1 MLITFYTTIYIQ
13 NFSGIKTD
21 DCVLYVG
28 CQRQK
33 DIVFLLDASGS
44 VDDNFALIQELTKRI
59 VSGLNFAIDRTRVGI
74 VTYQD
79 TEQVRFNLDE
89 YTSKDEVINAIAFD
103 QSRSKG
109 THTSSALRTM
119 REDMFTNSNGDRNGV
134 DNVAIVITD
143 GRSNIQEDNTIPEAE
158 LAKNEDIRVM
168 TVGVGRRVGISEING
183 MASTPSSDN
192 TFLLVN
198 ESDMNE
204 VADLILDQ
212 LCES

>member
-1 MLITFYTTIYIQ
+1 MTHTLVFH
-13 NFSGIKTD
+13 N
-21 DCVLYVG
+21 VG
-28 CQRQK
+28 CPRQK

-44 VDDNFALIQELTKRI
+44 VEDNFALIQDLTKRI
-59 VSGLNFAIDRTRVGI
+59 VYGLNFAIDRTRVSI

-103 QSRSKG
+103 QAKRKG

-119 REDMFTNSNGDRNGV
+119 REDMFTPRNGDRNGV
-134 DNVAIVITD
+134 DNVAIVMTD
-143 GRSNIQEDNTIPEAE
+143 GRSNIEQDNTIPEAD
-158 LAKNEDIRVM
+158 LAKDGAIRLI
-168 TVGVGRRVGISEING
+168 TVGVGRRVGVSEING
-183 MASTPSSDN
+183 MASRPSSEN
-192 TFLLVN
+192 AFLLIN
-198 ESDMNE
+198 ESDLNE